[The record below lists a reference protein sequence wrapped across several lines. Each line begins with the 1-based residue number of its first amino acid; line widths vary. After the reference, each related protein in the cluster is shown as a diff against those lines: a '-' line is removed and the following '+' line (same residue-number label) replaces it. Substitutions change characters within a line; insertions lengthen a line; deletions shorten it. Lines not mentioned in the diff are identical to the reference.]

1 MRHEGQEP
9 FQRPMRPERVEMIRQ
24 TVQAVALDEVGQNLA
39 GESKSFADYQSCITW
54 NVYGALAEQW
64 PDTMIA
70 ELQAGLAE
78 AEQVCRSEFER
89 CRGPFSNGE

>member
-9 FQRPMRPERVEMIRQ
+9 FQRPMRPGRVEMIRE
-24 TVQAVALDEVGQNLA
+24 TVQAVALDDVGQSLA
-39 GESKSFADYQSCITW
+39 MKSENFADYQSCITW
-54 NVYGALAEQW
+54 TVYGALAEQW

-78 AEQVCRSEFER
+78 AEMLCRSEFER
-89 CRGPFSNGE
+89 CQGPFSNGK